1 MSQGVGDFFGDR
13 SLAGAFAEPI
23 GDRALEEYVKSYM
36 TLFEDATREE
46 AERLYYAQPDAPLP
60 PREPARE
67 PVSVPDEIA
76 TERLKMLQRTQSA
89 MQPQPP
95 TEISP
100 DIGEYASATLAS
112 VPGYIGGS
120 NVASE
125 LFKKAGPRTLAAMPY
140 RTALAQLLGGT
151 LGAGT
156 TALAA
161 GPMVYEMGKG
171 YMNPEKWDASR
182 HPALRT
188 GVQIDENGTAS
199 YSGVGDEELVRQN
212 EVYNDAMSGL
222 SPLSPT
228 ERSMMVRPQPSA
240 SMRQAEAER
249 LRAIKAQEEARIAK
263 ERDWAAWAHGAG
275 SARYGAPPP

>member
-1 MSQGVGDFFGDR
+1 MSQSLEDVFAEPIGDR

-46 AERLYYAQPDAPLP
+46 AEGLYYAQPDAPLP

-95 TEISP
+95 TEISS
-100 DIGEYASATLAS
+100 DIGKYASATAAS
-112 VPGYIGGS
+112 VPGYAGGS

-182 HPALRT
+182 HPALR
-188 GVQIDENGTAS
+188 NA
-199 YSGVGDEELVRQN
+199 VGDEELVRQN

-240 SMRQAEAER
+240 SMRQAESER